1 MFIPPVL
8 RGATASRPAG
18 RWQGGGY
25 RPKKNTC
32 EFSSCSTKDAKG
44 VADLLCPGGPEAGGV
59 QYEMRKIGV
68 EVALPPDVI
77 CCRARA
83 TVVFFLPHPF
93 ALLL

>member
-1 MFIPPVL
+1 VPQL
-8 RGATASRPAG
+8 RAQLGGGKGAATA
-18 RWQGGGY
+18 Q
-25 RPKKNTC
+25 KKNTC

-44 VADLLCPGGPEAGGV
+44 VADLLCPGGPEAGRV

-77 CCRARA
+77 LCQSHRC
-83 TVVFFLPHPF
+83 FFLPHPF